1 MKTPRKVILF
11 ISMSLDGF
19 IATKDDDISW
29 LSMVEKEGEDYGY
42 NELQNKVDTYI
53 VGNTTYQTILKL
65 TNGVFPQAEMHDC
78 YVITRQEISSKDGI
92 TFYNGDIE
100 TLIQQLKNEEGKDIY
115 CDGGGQIVKLL
126 QEKNLIDEYVISIM
140 PILLGDGK
148 RLFLG
153 ENENRIKLKLEETK
167 SFDTGLVQIRYT
179 KLLSL

>member
-1 MKTPRKVILF
+1 MKPPRKVILF

-42 NELQNKVDTYI
+42 NELQNRVDTYI

-65 TNGVFPQAEMHDC
+65 TNGVFPQAELYDC
-78 YVITRQEISSKDGI
+78 YVITRQKIADKDGI
-92 TFYNGDIE
+92 IFYNGDIGK
-100 TLIQQLKNEEGKDIY
+100 LIQRLKKEEGKDIY

-126 QEKNLIDEYVISIM
+126 QEKNLIDEYVISIL

-153 ENENRIKLKLEETK
+153 ENETRIKLKLEETK
-167 SFDTGLVQIRYT
+167 SFDTGLVQVRY
-179 KLLSL
+179 KRL

>member
-1 MKTPRKVILF
+1 MKHYRKVILF

-42 NELQNKVDTYI
+42 NELQNRVDTYI
-53 VGNTTYQTILKL
+53 VGNTTYQAILKL
-65 TNGVFPQAEMHDC
+65 TNGVFPQAEMYDC
-78 YVITRQEISSKDGI
+78 YVITRQEIENKDGI
-92 TFYNGDIE
+92 IFYNGDIE
-100 TLIQQLKNEEGKDIY
+100 KLIHQLKSKDGKDIY

-126 QEKNLIDEYVISIM
+126 QEKNLIDEYVISIL

-153 ENENRIKLKLEETK
+153 ENESRIKLKLEETK
-167 SFDTGLVQIRYT
+167 SFDTGLVQVRY
-179 KLLSL
+179 KKIV